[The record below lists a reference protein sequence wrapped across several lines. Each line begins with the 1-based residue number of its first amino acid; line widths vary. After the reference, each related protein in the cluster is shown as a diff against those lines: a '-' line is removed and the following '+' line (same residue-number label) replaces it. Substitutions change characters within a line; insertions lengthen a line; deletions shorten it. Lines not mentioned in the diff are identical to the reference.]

1 MENGMIKS
9 VVFACAAS
17 AFALAGLAEVSFTN
31 RELVVDSPFELK
43 IGSAEYAKMFGTA
56 VHSYTSRRFDYEL
69 GAETNYVYR
78 SASARL
84 RSPYFGLE
92 QMSLSFHGDDRKL
105 ESVRAY
111 RSYKN
116 RNRISMEEC
125 RGIVEKIAAD
135 IDSRFGLRMAD
146 SMYVDAADKTMS
158 RLDELRAEY
167 AEKKKNTKA
176 GSRTGSFSISFC
188 SAHATKEIDGVEV
201 DLSVLGF
208 IDNNTNCEVNI
219 EMERHV
225 DRPYHHFSPG
235 RSDGKIP
242 VYTNS
247 AASAGM
253 GLPVT
258 DEQKKAHGD
267 AAKIRAVVKSL
278 FGVDFDEV
286 ETPLDT
292 NRLPDPDKADDLV
305 SKPEWSALETPFAGM
320 TERKRKQ
327 SMKLI
332 LIPFCTFSLR
342 HAYDGDVSE
351 EEMQACARRFVEE
364 FEAALGEKI
373 PPVEPKNDMM
383 KKLGSGVPAFG
394 DVRVILQFDKKQ
406 AFLGRVGDMVLDITY
421 APPRYVRKNGRHE
434 IAMKGAV
441 VVTFTQSPLLSSS
454 GK

>member
-1 MENGMIKS
+1 MKS
-9 VVFACAAS
+9 LVFACAAS
-17 AFALAGLAEVSFTN
+17 AFALVGLAEVSVEK
-31 RELVVDSPFELK
+31 RQLVVDSPFELK
-43 IGSAEYAKMFGTA
+43 IGSAEYAKMLGAA
-56 VHSYTSRRFDYEL
+56 VHSYTSRRFDPEL

-116 RNRISMEEC
+116 RNRISMAEC
-125 RGIVEKIAAD
+125 RSIVEKIAAD
-135 IDSRFGLRMAD
+135 IDKRFDLGLAD
-146 SMYVDAADKTMS
+146 SLDVKDADEALS
-158 RLDELRAEY
+158 RLDELRAEI
-167 AEKKKNTKA
+167 AERDKTT
-176 GSRTGSFSISFC
+176 GSRSGGFSTSFC
-188 SAHATKEIDGVEV
+188 SARATKEIDGVEV
-201 DLSVLGF
+201 DFSVTGF
-208 IDNNTNCEVNI
+208 LDNNTNCEVNV
-219 EMERHV
+219 EFERHV
-225 DRPYHHFSPG
+225 YNRYYNSSA
-235 RSDGKIP
+235 RSNGKIP

-247 AASAGM
+247 ATSAAM
-253 GLPVT
+253 SLPVT
-258 DEQKKAHGD
+258 AEQKKAHEE
-267 AAKIRAVVKSL
+267 AAKIRAVVKRL

-292 NRLPDPDKADDLV
+292 NRLPDPEKANEMM
-305 SKPEWSALETPFAGM
+305 SKPEWSAMETPFAGM
-320 TERKRKQ
+320 TERKQKQ
-327 SMKLI
+327 SIKFM

-373 PPVEPKNDMM
+373 PPVESKDDMM
-383 KKLGSGVPAFG
+383 KKFGSGVPAFG

-441 VVTFTQSPLLSSS
+441 VVTFTQSPILSSS
-454 GK
+454 SK